1 LQFFNLAGLGFALI
15 IPIIILLYLLKPRR
29 EDLVISSTFLWEQ
42 VLRDIEAS
50 NPWQR
55 LKKNL
60 LLFLQLIAAAL
71 LVLAIAR
78 PYLPVAENS
87 ARHLVVVLDCSASMA
102 ATDVSPSRWEEAR
115 RQARK
120 LAAELGPD
128 DCMTIIAMAEK
139 PEVLISAS
147 RDGAALQQ
155 VIEGIDLSPGSAN
168 LEQSLSIVTA
178 MLKNDKNISLLI
190 LTDGG
195 VLPLAGEIKLSC
207 PVKVE
212 LIGQSEDN
220 VGITTLATRKLNKQ
234 IYTLARVQN
243 FSSKAIESEIELR
256 SGDLLLDVKKIE
268 LKPGEM
274 QDVIWENLPV
284 AVDIIE
290 ARLLRKDAYPQ
301 DNQVW
306 AVAQT
311 PEPYRALLVTEGNI
325 FLEKALALC
334 DALELYKTVPSHY
347 LSTDEDYSFYIFDGW
362 LPPEL
367 PHTPIM
373 VLNPPPGH
381 EFIKINGIFNN
392 ISSVNAHQ
400 EESLLRY
407 VDVNGWQIAAAR
419 SLSITGN
426 CKSLLDYE
434 GQSLL
439 RAGENSGQRMA
450 VFGFD
455 LHESNIPLQTGFPI
469 LINNL
474 VNWLLPERQDYST
487 VIRGNEYKFTPLP
500 ETTELIL
507 EHPDGSQERFLPP
520 FPSTYTTIKPGPY
533 RFVQVFNNKDL
544 TVPVVKNYGNVLESA
559 ISPRSIVGIETQKQ
573 QEKNWTNRELW
584 PYLVIIIIGVLLLEW
599 EVYRRGY

>member
-1 LQFFNLAGLGFALI
+1 MQFFNLAGLGFALI

-29 EDLVISSTFLWEQ
+29 EEMVISSTFLWEQ
-42 VLRDIEAS
+42 VLKDIEAS

-60 LLFLQLIAAAL
+60 LLFLQLLAAAL
-71 LVLAIAR
+71 LVVAIAR
-78 PYLPVAENS
+78 PYLPVVENS

-102 ATDVSPSRWEEAR
+102 ATDVSPSRFAEAR
-115 RQARK
+115 RQAGK
-120 LAAELGPD
+120 IAAELGPD
-128 DCMTIIAMAEK
+128 DRMTLITMAEK
-139 PEVLISAS
+139 PEVLVSAS
-147 RDGAALQQ
+147 HDGAALQQ
-155 VIEGIDLSPGSAN
+155 VLEGIDLSSGSAN
-168 LEQSLSIVTA
+168 LEQTLSIVTA

-195 VLPLAGEIKLSC
+195 VLPFAEEIKLSC
-207 PVKVE
+207 PIKVE
-212 LIGQSEDN
+212 LIGNSEDN
-220 VGITTLATRKLNKQ
+220 VGITTLATRQQNKQ
-234 IYTLARVQN
+234 IITLARVQN
-243 FSSKAIESEIELR
+243 FSSKDIASEIELR
-256 SGDLLLDVKKIE
+256 AGDVLLDVKKIE
-268 LKPGEM
+268 LKPGEI
-274 QDVIWENLPV
+274 QDIIWEELPV

-301 DNQVW
+301 DNQAW
-306 AVAQT
+306 AVAQI
-311 PEPYRALLVTEGNI
+311 PEPNRALLVTESNI

-334 DALELYKTVPSHY
+334 SALELYKTKPSHY
-347 LSTDEDYSFYIFDGW
+347 LSSNEDYSFYIFDGW

-373 VLNPPPGH
+373 VLNPPPGNAT
-381 EFIKINGIFNN
+381 IKVNGSLKD
-392 ISSVNAHQ
+392 ISSINIQQ

-426 CKSLLDYE
+426 FKSLLDYE
-434 GQSLL
+434 NQSLL
-439 RAGENSGQRMA
+439 GVGEDSGQRMA

-455 LHESNIPLQTGFPI
+455 LHESNIPLQAGFPI

-487 VIRGNEYKFTPLP
+487 VINGNEYRFTPLP

-520 FPSTYTTIKPGPY
+520 FPSTYTIKKPGPY
-533 RFVQVFNNKDL
+533 RFTQVFNNRHL
-544 TVPVVKNYGNVLESA
+544 TVPVVKNYSNLIESA
-559 ISPRSIVGIETQKQ
+559 ISPQSIAGIEAQKQ
-573 QEKNWTNRELW
+573 QERNWTNRELW
-584 PYLVIIIIGVLLLEW
+584 PYLVIIILGVLLLEW